1 MAAGVFLREAD
12 EELRRGRELLPCRP
26 VQEHGAPEHRVDRG
40 GHKAEA
46 PGQQDGKTPGQR
58 DARAGGRQSE
68 RRCHVVHR
76 MRHMEVFLT
85 AHIRRDVVDGLP
97 ADGDDVRFAHLLPG
111 DGLPCQRVLG
121 QREHVDRRFKKQ
133 LARHARFQIT
143 GRAVAEVG
151 AAVHH
156 GLLDPGHGQIHELDP
171 HLRIPAHEAV
181 GQQRDQRTAQKRRRR
196 DAYPVDA
203 GIVQFRGALL
213 HAAEHVLGPAG
224 LFEKYLARRRQFD
237 DSPPSV
243 KKLDAY
249 LSSRSL
255 TRLLTALCVMC
266 SAAPAAVK
274 LRSSATIKKA
284 ST

>member
-1 MAAGVFLREAD
+1 M
-12 EELRRGRELLPCRP
+12 
-26 VQEHGAPEHRVDRG
+26 
-40 GHKAEA
+40 
-46 PGQQDGKTPGQR
+46 
-58 DARAGGRQSE
+58 
-68 RRCHVVHR
+68 
-76 MRHMEVFLT
+76 
-85 AHIRRDVVDGLP
+85 DGLP
-97 ADGDDVRFAHLLPG
+97 ADGDDVRLAHLLPG

-203 GIVQFRGALL
+203 GIVQFRGALF

-249 LSSRSL
+249 LVFQILDQVADRALRDVQRRTGRREAAELCDHQKGIYLTNGDIHSSSR
-255 TRLLTALCVMC
+255 
-266 SAAPAAVK
+266 AAGGFVTDA
-274 LRSSATIKKA
+274 
-284 ST
+284 